1 MGVRSL
7 LKTAAAALC
16 QATGAERLIG
26 SLSGA
31 RAMPLVLAYHRVVD
45 DFAAHARRSIPSMLV
60 TTRMLERHLDWLARA
75 YRVVSLDEVGARL
88 ESGSPAGDLAAV
100 AFDDGY
106 RDLYEHAFPLLR
118 RKGVPAAVFV
128 VTDLVGTRRFPLHDR
143 LYALL
148 VRSLER
154 WGSAAA
160 VLRFLA
166 QRGVVAGLGR
176 VAGRT
181 SALGLTTRFLVEL
194 PQAEAEAAARALEE
208 EIGLPA
214 EDLDGMLPL
223 TWEMLAEMQ
232 RGGLTIG
239 SHTRSHALLTSE
251 NTTRLRDELAG
262 SRAEIERRV
271 GVEVRHFAYPDGR
284 WNGSAVAA
292 VRAGGYRFGYT
303 TCRHRDASEPLL
315 TIPRTAFWERAAVD
329 GCGRFSPPIMSGHA
343 SGLFRILR
351 SCGRD
356 HRLREAEARP

>member
-223 TWEMLAEMQ
+223 TWEMLAEM
-232 RGGLTIG
+232 
-239 SHTRSHALLTSE
+239 
-251 NTTRLRDELAG
+251 
-262 SRAEIERRV
+262 
-271 GVEVRHFAYPDGR
+271 
-284 WNGSAVAA
+284 
-292 VRAGGYRFGYT
+292 
-303 TCRHRDASEPLL
+303 
-315 TIPRTAFWERAAVD
+315 
-329 GCGRFSPPIMSGHA
+329 
-343 SGLFRILR
+343 
-351 SCGRD
+351 
-356 HRLREAEARP
+356 